1 MKPCFNFQ
9 KRIARLLILTWIFF
23 FSSFKFHLPCPSMVA
38 KHAIQ
43 RTSSSPSWTK
53 YIILSWLKCLPMVVD
68 FSIMPDHY
76 GFHCFPHVLSIAP
89 GTSPLVHCIV
99 NPMYFENTG
108 DLGGDAEDK
117 IQRISM
123 TLPKSPVYFWRGHFE
138 WPGTPQTHNFTNVS
152 KSLKFWLSQYKKYNN
167 LIKIR
172 NSVQ

>member
-9 KRIARLLILTWIFF
+9 KRIARLLIFTWIFF
-23 FSSFKFHLPCPSMVA
+23 FSSFKFHLRCPSMVA

-43 RTSSSPSWTK
+43 RTFSSPSLAP
-53 YIILSWLKCLPMVVD
+53 YIILSEKWFNPHWLKCLPMVVD

-108 DLGGDAEDK
+108 DLGGDAEDN

-123 TLPKSPVYFWRGHFE
+123 TLHKSPVYFWRGHCE
-138 WPGTPQTHNFTNVS
+138 
-152 KSLKFWLSQYKKYNN
+152 
-167 LIKIR
+167 
-172 NSVQ
+172 